1 MGRGVRLLSWVV
13 VAGLAVGLLAYL
25 FGPSLLASVAYPLPA
40 KYQPAIAKYSQEYGI
55 SPNLLCGLIVS
66 ESNWRE
72 NARSSAG
79 AVGLTQVIP
88 STGRAIASRLGVTN
102 FSPNDLITD
111 PELSI
116 RFGAYY
122 IADAIRRNGGNETL
136 GLIAYNGGQGAV
148 NAYQRGYPVRGT
160 VGYAN
165 RVLAVEGQYDKIY
178 GQWWN
183 RPDLPLITARPK
195 VTDLLPKIS
204 PLDFW
209 RTLIF
214 APSDS
219 SKTGADQFDDFWQDL
234 LPAN

>member
-1 MGRGVRLLSWVV
+1 MSWLLVGILFGGL
-13 VAGLAVGLLAYL
+13 VAFL

-55 SPNLLCGLIVS
+55 SPNLLCGLIVT
-66 ESNWRE
+66 ESNWHE
-72 NARSSAG
+72 NARSSAN

-88 STGRAIASRLGVTN
+88 STGRAIAQRLGVSN
-102 FSPNDLITD
+102 FSPNDLINN

-122 IADAIRRNGGNETL
+122 IGEAIRRNGGNETL

-148 NAYQRGYPVRGT
+148 NAYQPGFPIRGT

-165 RVLAVEGQYDKIY
+165 KVLAIENQYDKIY
-178 GQWWN
+178 GQWWD
-183 RPDLPLITARPK
+183 RPDLPLIAARPK
-195 VTDLLPKIS
+195 ITDLLPKIS

-209 RTLIF
+209 RSLIVTQPTDAKSESQEF
-214 APSDS
+214 N
-219 SKTGADQFDDFWQDL
+219 DFWQDL